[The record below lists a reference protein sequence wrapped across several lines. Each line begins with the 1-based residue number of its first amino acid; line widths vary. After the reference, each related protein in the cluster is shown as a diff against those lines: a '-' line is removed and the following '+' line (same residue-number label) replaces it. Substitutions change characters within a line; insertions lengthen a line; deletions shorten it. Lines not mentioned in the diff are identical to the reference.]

1 MLLLWYLM
9 IFLTMIISVYTK
21 ALKIYMNGVL
31 ILIILTVFLG
41 RKKMYVEMTTDIKA
55 QSNQTSRK
63 LVKINRFQ
71 K

>member
-21 ALKIYMNGVL
+21 ALKIYVNGVL
-31 ILIILTVFLG
+31 ILITLTVFLG